1 MFGIYLGFGAW
12 NLRFKIYIL
21 YDFLNTCLIMKKPY
35 IIGIDLGATN
45 IKVGLIK
52 NRRIIY
58 KKVVPTR
65 DFPSKKELI
74 SALVENIN
82 NIPVEKKQI
91 LAVGLGVP
99 GLVDFKRGFIHYLP
113 NIKGWHNVYLA
124 KELSR
129 KTGFP
134 VFVDNDANLMSLA
147 EARIGAAKG
156 KKDVIGI
163 TLGTGVGGGLILEG
177 RLYRGANFAAG
188 EVGHIPLNES
198 GPKCNCSGFACLER
212 YIGNTYILEEV
223 KRSLGREVSLEDS
236 SRLAQKGNYKAIKIW
251 KNIANHLGVALAS
264 LVNILDPEVIVMG
277 GGVANAGEIIF
288 DQVRKTIK
296 QRAMKPQGS
305 RVKVV
310 KAKLSN
316 DAGMLGAALLAEEES
331 IGCK

>member
-1 MFGIYLGFGAW
+1 MS
-12 NLRFKIYIL
+12 
-21 YDFLNTCLIMKKPY
+21 KPY

-52 NRRIIY
+52 NRKIIH
-58 KKVVPTR
+58 KKVIPTR
-65 DFPSKKELI
+65 DFPSKIGLI
-74 SALVENIN
+74 NALAENIN
-82 NIPVEKKQI
+82 HIPVEKKQI

-124 KELSR
+124 KALSL
-129 KTGFP
+129 KTGLP
-134 VFVDNDANLMSLA
+134 VFVDNDANLMALA

-156 KKDVIGI
+156 KKNVIGI

-177 RLYRGANFAAG
+177 RLYRGSNFAAG

-198 GPKCNCSGFACLER
+198 GPKCNCTGVACLER
-212 YIGNTYILEEV
+212 YIGNIYILEEV
-223 KRSLGREVSLEDS
+223 RRSLGKGFSLEDS
-236 SRLAQKGNYKAIKIW
+236 SRMAKKGNYKAIRIW
-251 KNIANHLGVALAS
+251 KDIVSHLGVALAS
-264 LVNILDPEVIVMG
+264 LVNILDPQVIVIG
-277 GGVANAGEIIF
+277 GGVASAGNIIF
-288 DQVRKTIK
+288 DQVRKVIR

-331 IGCK
+331 A